1 MRNKKSNQH
10 PYIYEKILM
19 YKCQLLIKYVRRYL
33 VTIPK
38 FLSNTTTIFEIVI
51 IRTMESNQSF

>member
-1 MRNKKSNQH
+1 
-10 PYIYEKILM
+10 M

-33 VTIPK
+33 VTIQK